1 MRWAVGRA
9 AAVEVLV
16 ADDVCVFVAVYVVV
30 VAAAAAAAIVDV
42 DVANCIQT

>member
-30 VAAAAAAAIVDV
+30 VVSAAAAIVDV

>member
-30 VAAAAAAAIVDV
+30 VVAAAAEIVDV